1 MLLQADGILRASLV
15 AEQATLTGCIV
26 DFQVLEINHVWQ
38 RAGFYTYA
46 AARTI
51 LFFDLRARANQAG
64 AVKRGTKM
72 LTALCNPGVWVVQ
85 RVHHPEDEPV
95 DGFLLRQ
102 AGFLDHAGLFPD
114 QVPRGLAHFLPSAV
128 LDAHIPGCSVHL
140 LAARPVNL
148 PAFR

>member
-1 MLLQADGILRASLV
+1 MRFHADGILRASLV
-15 AEQATLTGCIV
+15 AEHATLTGCIV
-26 DFQVLEINHVWQ
+26 DFQVLEVNHVWQ

-64 AVKRGTKM
+64 TVKRRTKM

-85 RVHHPEDEPV
+85 RVHHPEHETI

-102 AGFLDHAGLFPD
+102 AEFLEPARLFAGN
-114 QVPRGLAHFLPSAV
+114 VPTRLA
-128 LDAHIPGCSVHL
+128 
-140 LAARPVNL
+140 
-148 PAFR
+148 

>member
-26 DFQVLEINHVWQ
+26 DFQVLEVNHVWQ

-51 LFFDLRARANQAG
+51 LFFDLRACANQAG
-64 AVKRGTKM
+64 AVKRRTKM

-85 RVHHPEDEPV
+85 PPHHPELEPIN
-95 DGFLLRQ
+95 GFLLR
-102 AGFLDHAGLFPD
+102 H
-114 QVPRGLAHFLPSAV
+114 
-128 LDAHIPGCSVHL
+128 AHIL
-140 LAARPVNL
+140 LTPH
-148 PAFR
+148 PS